1 MGFHGIN
8 KENRQYVCLSQSA
21 NSILENDMLAFQ
33 ITNRSTII
41 NIIIDNF
48 HEEAESTLTL
58 SCQRYRTKLSETFS
72 DSNLDDTILNQMINL
87 LVDKFRKKTKET
99 NTSIEKGASKYT
111 SFKFRI
117 NNKNRNFFID
127 NCEENINYEILGEYI
142 RALLEEYA
150 RKRYLDREKII
161 LKDKFDTIDDEI
173 KMKTCLKVTTL
184 DGSQITVRPYK
195 ITTDPLNMYH
205 YLIGY
210 QESTASN
217 TLISFASNTLI
228 SFSSRV
234 SNLHNIRN
242 LRSHAFISSTAVKEL
257 EKELHEKGAQFMSS
271 SLSEI
276 KIRLTKTGVQNYNRI
291 LHLRPAYTNI
301 EQLDDTED
309 AIYTF
314 NCTPKQIEFYFFK
327 FGSDAEILSPSDLRN
342 HFIEMYQK
350 TVNMYLH
357 NK

>member
-117 NNKNRNFFID
+117 NTKNTNFFTKD
-127 NCEENINYEILGEYI
+127 SEENNNYEILGEYI

-161 LKDKFDTIDDEI
+161 LKDKFDTIGDAI

-210 QESTASN
+210 QESTSSN
-217 TLISFASNTLI
+217 MLI

-234 SNLHNIRN
+234 SNLDNIRN
-242 LRSHAFISSTAVKEL
+242 LRSHAFISSEAVKEL

-276 KIRLTKTGVQNYNRI
+276 KIRLSKTGVQNYNRI

-301 EQLDDTED
+301 EKTDDTED

-314 NCTPKQIEFYFFK
+314 NCTPKQIEFYFFRK
-327 FGSDAEILSPSDLRN
+327 S
-342 HFIEMYQK
+342 
-350 TVNMYLH
+350 
-357 NK
+357 

>member
-117 NNKNRNFFID
+117 NTKNTNFFTKD
-127 NCEENINYEILGEYI
+127 SEENNNYEILGEYI

-161 LKDKFDTIDDEI
+161 LKDKFDTIDDAI

-210 QESTASN
+210 QEST
-217 TLISFASNTLI
+217 ASNTLI

-276 KIRLTKTGVQNYNRI
+276 KIRLTKTGIQNYNRI

-342 HFIEMYQK
+342 NFIKMYQK

>member
-117 NNKNRNFFID
+117 NTKNTNFFTKD
-127 NCEENINYEILGEYI
+127 SEENNNYEILGEYI

-150 RKRYLDREKII
+150 RKRYLD
-161 LKDKFDTIDDEI
+161 
-173 KMKTCLKVTTL
+173 
-184 DGSQITVRPYK
+184 
-195 ITTDPLNMYH
+195 

-210 QESTASN
+210 QESAS
-217 TLISFASNTLI
+217 SNMLI

-234 SNLHNIRN
+234 SNLDNIRN
-242 LRSHAFISSTAVKEL
+242 LRSHAFISSEAVKEL
-257 EKELHEKGAQFMSS
+257 EKELHEKGGQFMSS

-276 KIRLTKTGVQNYNRI
+276 KIRLSKTGVQNYNRI

-301 EQLDDTED
+301 EKTDDTED

-327 FGSDAEILSPSDLRN
+327 FGSDAEILSPPDLRN
-342 HFIEMYQK
+342 HFIEMYQEA
-350 TVNMYLH
+350 VNKYSH
-357 NK
+357 TK